1 MCGRLACSGALCR
14 RMDRRAIIPI
24 EYRCEL
30 GMESLVWT
38 REAGF
43 PAGDAGRLIAMPTL
57 RIPLWVLSSRPP
69 QLRLSAGSRSVRP
82 WRIDPDR
89 YPVTF
94 LDVIRR
100 RQIDDLKRSFP
111 RRVVSARRRVI
122 LRNAPVISASED
134 PIMLLSH
141 NSGP

>member
-1 MCGRLACSGALCR
+1 MSGC
-14 RMDRRAIIPI
+14 
-24 EYRCEL
+24 Y
-30 GMESLVWT
+30 
-38 REAGF
+38 
-43 PAGDAGRLIAMPTL
+43 
-57 RIPLWVLSSRPP
+57 SSRPS
-69 QLRLSAGSRSVRP
+69 QLSLSAGSRSVRR

-122 LRNAPVISASED
+122 LRHAPVISASED
-134 PIMLLSH
+134 PAITQDRRGYAALSAT
-141 NSGP
+141 PFTPECCAQWAQQYTAAPACTP